1 MKKEDEN
8 TTRKKAR
15 YKRNPGGKRTSR
27 SFAAGGT
34 YLLIP
39 LLGLVLAFS
48 LFYFA
53 KDFFLGDEKIEYKK
67 PDFAVERES
76 TAAGEREVSPAANE
90 NSKINDKAE
99 RDGEEAESPSAEMV
113 QPDIPEEASL
123 TEIDTYQED
132 PSWGVQVA
140 MLRSQEDASRL
151 AERIEEQGFN
161 VDITKPGD
169 LYRVRIR
176 GGTTRTS
183 ALKVEKLLS
192 AAGYDTLVV
201 QSDGAAPIDETSQ
214 EKKVSSKKKD
224 PRYME
229 DNTWGVQV
237 GMLAYEEDAERLAED
252 LRKKGFNVDITKPG
266 KYFRVRVRGGSSRDS
281 AVSVEKLLKDEGLE
295 TLVVRSAE

>member
-1 MKKEDEN
+1 MRKEDEN
-8 TTRKKAR
+8 TTQKKTH
-15 YKRNPGGKRTSR
+15 YKRDSGGKKNSPT
-27 SFAAGGT
+27 FAAGGT

-39 LLGLVLAFS
+39 ILGIVLAFS

-67 PDFAVERES
+67 PDFALEKES
-76 TAAGEREVSPAANE
+76 PDFGERGVSQAANGNLE
-90 NSKINDKAE
+90 INDNKE
-99 RDGEEAESPSAEMV
+99 MSEEEAEDLSAETA
-113 QPDIPEEASL
+113 QLDTPRKENL

-132 PSWGVQVA
+132 SSWGVQVA
-140 MLRSQEDASRL
+140 MVRSEGDASRL
-151 AERIEEQGFN
+151 AERIKEQGFN

-176 GGTTRTS
+176 GGSTRIS
-183 ALKVEKLLS
+183 ALKIEKLLS
-192 AAGYDTLVV
+192 AAGYDTLIV
-201 QSDGAAPIDETSQ
+201 QSDGAAPVNETSQ
-214 EKKVSSKKKD
+214 EKKVSSEKKD

-237 GMLAYEEDAERLAED
+237 GMLAYKEDADRLAED

-266 KYFRVRVRGGSSRDS
+266 NYFRVRVRGGSSRDS